1 MSIVTIA
8 ALVLILL
15 ALGFVAMGAVNLYSD
30 DPRGKGIQLGLLLVS
45 LFVVGVAYVEV
56 GIGAAALLFALVVIA
71 QLLYVLRRR
80 GPA

>member
-1 MSIVTIA
+1 MSIITIA
-8 ALVLILL
+8 ALILILL

-45 LFVVGVAYVEV
+45 LVLVGVAYAEV
-56 GIGAAALLFALVVIA
+56 GTGAAALLFALVVVA

-80 GPA
+80 GAA

>member
-1 MSIVTIA
+1 V
-8 ALVLILL
+8 ALILILL

-45 LFVVGVAYVEV
+45 LVVVGVAYAEV
-56 GIGAAALLFALVVIA
+56 GIGAAALLFALVVVA

-80 GPA
+80 GAA

>member
-1 MSIVTIA
+1 MSIITIA
-8 ALVLILL
+8 ALILILL

-45 LFVVGVAYVEV
+45 LVLVGVAYAEV
-56 GIGAAALLFALVVIA
+56 GIAAAALLFALVVVA

-80 GPA
+80 GAA

>member
-1 MSIVTIA
+1 MSIVTIV
-8 ALVLILL
+8 ALILILL

-45 LFVVGVAYVEV
+45 LVVVGVAYAEL
-56 GIGAAALLFALVVIA
+56 GIGAAALLFALVVVA

-80 GPA
+80 GAA

>member
-1 MSIVTIA
+1 MSIVTIV
-8 ALVLILL
+8 ALILILL

-45 LFVVGVAYVEV
+45 LVVVGVAYAEV
-56 GIGAAALLFALVVIA
+56 GIGAAALLFALVVVA

-80 GPA
+80 GAA

>member
-1 MSIVTIA
+1 MSIITIA
-8 ALVLILL
+8 ALILILL

-45 LFVVGVAYVEV
+45 LVVVGVAYAEL
-56 GIGAAALLFALVVIA
+56 GIGAAALLFALVVVA

-80 GPA
+80 GAA